1 MLRRVARDVASALA
15 SHSRCTAAVA
25 SAGSPRLAPRV
36 IDEIPRADAGII
48 TRTFA
53 KASRKAPRRIS
64 PGGAT
69 NKAPASGDKALQPM
83 SAAWTEVSDPRTGRS
98 YWWNKATGQTTAL
111 GDARPHEYRLP
122 EVYRGNQLTRPF
134 DAEGRP
140 TLGLAMGQMM
150 VFGFGGA
157 LGVTFVSAVIA
168 WVSGGAGMEAAAA
181 AVGPSEV
188 ATALP
193 PPAE

>member
-53 KASRKAPRRIS
+53 KASRRAPRRVS
-64 PGGAT
+64 PGAAT
-69 NKAPASGDKALQPM
+69 DKALQPM
-83 SAAWTEVSDPRTGRS
+83 SAAWTEVADPRTGRS

-111 GDARPHEYRLP
+111 GDPRPHEYRLR

-181 AVGPSEV
+181 VGPSEV

>member
-25 SAGSPRLAPRV
+25 SASSPRLARSHV
-36 IDEIPRADAGII
+36 IDEIPRAGAGII
-48 TRTFA
+48 ARTFA
-53 KASRKAPRRIS
+53 KSSRKAPRRIS

-83 SAAWTEVSDPRTGRS
+83 SAAWTEVADPRTGRS

-111 GDARPHEYRLP
+111 GDARPDEYRLP

-181 AVGPSEV
+181 VGPSEV

>member
-25 SAGSPRLAPRV
+25 SAGSPRLARSHV

-53 KASRKAPRRIS
+53 KASRRAPRRVS
-64 PGGAT
+64 PGAAT
-69 NKAPASGDKALQPM
+69 DKALQPM
-83 SAAWTEVSDPRTGRS
+83 SAAWTEVADPRTGRS

-111 GDARPHEYRLP
+111 GDARPDEYRLR

-181 AVGPSEV
+181 VGPSEV

>member
-25 SAGSPRLAPRV
+25 SASSPRLARSHV
-36 IDEIPRADAGII
+36 IDEIPRAGAGII
-48 TRTFA
+48 ARTFA
-53 KASRKAPRRIS
+53 KASRKAPRRVF

-69 NKAPASGDKALQPM
+69 NKPPASGDKALQPM
-83 SAAWTEVSDPRTGRS
+83 SAAWTEVADPRTGRS

-111 GDARPHEYRLP
+111 GDARPDEYRLP

-157 LGVTFVSAVIA
+157 LGVTFVSVVIA
-168 WVSGGAGMEAAAA
+168 WVSGGAGMEAAA

>member
-25 SAGSPRLAPRV
+25 SAGSPRLARSHV
-36 IDEIPRADAGII
+36 IDEIPRAGAGISA
-48 TRTFA
+48 RTFA
-53 KASRKAPRRIS
+53 KSSRKAPRRIS

-111 GDARPHEYRLP
+111 GDARPDEYRLP

-181 AVGPSEV
+181 VGPSEV

>member
-25 SAGSPRLAPRV
+25 SASSPRLARSHV
-36 IDEIPRADAGII
+36 IDEIPRAGAGII
-48 TRTFA
+48 ARTFA
-53 KASRKAPRRIS
+53 KASRKAPRRVF

-69 NKAPASGDKALQPM
+69 NKPPASGDKALQPM
-83 SAAWTEVSDPRTGRS
+83 SAAWTEVADPRTGRS

-111 GDARPHEYRLP
+111 GDARPDEYRLP

-181 AVGPSEV
+181 VGPSEV

>member
-25 SAGSPRLAPRV
+25 SAGSPRLARSHV

-53 KASRKAPRRIS
+53 KASRRAPRRVS
-64 PGGAT
+64 PGAAT
-69 NKAPASGDKALQPM
+69 DKALQPM
-83 SAAWTEVSDPRTGRS
+83 SAAWTEVADPRTGRS

-111 GDARPHEYRLP
+111 GDARPDEYRLP

>member
-1 MLRRVARDVASALA
+1 
-15 SHSRCTAAVA
+15 
-25 SAGSPRLAPRV
+25 
-36 IDEIPRADAGII
+36 
-48 TRTFA
+48 
-53 KASRKAPRRIS
+53 
-64 PGGAT
+64 
-69 NKAPASGDKALQPM
+69 M
-83 SAAWTEVSDPRTGRS
+83 SAAWTEVADPRTGRS

-111 GDARPHEYRLP
+111 GDPRPHEYRLR

-181 AVGPSEV
+181 VGPSEV

-193 PPAE
+193 PPME